1 MHTNRRYFAIASIL
15 VIAAMAFMGLMANA
29 QVTTAALTGTVYDSS
44 GAVVP
49 GANVTLKN
57 EASGDTRRTVSNG
70 EGYFTFAAVPPGA
83 YTITIDSKGFQ
94 GWEAKGIT
102 LNSGDKR
109 TVAGV
114 KLVPGAAT
122 ETVSVE
128 AAATSITPVDSGE
141 KSTTINQHI
150 MNNVAIVGQN
160 AAEFIKIMPGMAFSG
175 GTLNQ
180 SSYAAQDERTGSGP
194 VGSFSANGQRLG
206 ALDITSDGAHIIDP
220 GCNCGQAMNTNA
232 DMTQELKVMSSNFG
246 ADEAKGPVVISA
258 IGKSGGQQ
266 FHGELY
272 TYNRYFAADATDP
285 LNGSFGKFP
294 NGKAIAP
301 KAQTKYFYPGGNI
314 GGPVVIP
321 GTNFNR
327 NRDKMF
333 FFYGMEYYKQDVDN
347 GVYEASV
354 PTLAMRQGDPNAFN
368 ALRSNPVNGNGCNY
382 ITQNYDPTKP
392 AGQQYSADKHN
403 ENCYVSDLNGWAI
416 TSWAGPIAAAVDP
429 VTGAPTN
436 GGNPP
441 TNLVNYAVHVY
452 PDDGTIVNG
461 QVFHHQDWW
470 PTTGTLNYID
480 PNGMIL
486 MNTYPLPNVDPTLT
500 VNGQKLGWNYI
511 NAQTRFSNMLQERAR
526 IDYNFNDS
534 TKLYVS
540 YNHQHD
546 NAVNSLDTLW
556 TGNGQSWAS
565 PTTPYPSPIVESTTS
580 HVITAN
586 LTKIFSPSL
595 TNELV
600 FTYTFLNLPNSFQN
614 ANKVDRAGLG
624 LNYSLLFSH
633 PNPSKLIFPQ
643 MTGWGDGISN
653 QLNTGFELN
662 GTVYAKKTLPSI
674 ADNVVKVW
682 GTHTTKLG
690 FYWERTWNS
699 QPGNAAVNGAM
710 QFAPWASNTTGNA
723 YADML
728 TGTMAD
734 YQEQNFDAVP
744 AFRFLSEEFYGQD
757 SWKLSR
763 RLTLDYGVRVSHL
776 GPWVDN
782 TGFGFGAWYPNLFN
796 TNVGGS
802 VNGLTFPGIEWNKV
816 HRSTPLSG
824 SASTMFFYN
833 PRVGFAW
840 DLFGTGRTV
849 LRGGYGMYRFHDEQ
863 NVQNGAYGVVQGS
876 FTMDVGSQTIAGLN
890 PSLLQNRTL
899 SVPSNITA
907 LDPRDGAQPR
917 TQNYSFTVAQRL
929 PWKSVLEVAY
939 VGSKSDYLSNYNN
952 NFEKINDLPVGALFA
967 YGWNTAGN
975 YSAGQQNALRPYFQ
989 TPVGNCGATQDQPC
1003 PGYGNG
1009 LKIIDH
1015 KMYSNYNSLQASWN
1029 KQAGHFTFMANY
1041 TYSKAL
1047 GIRGEN
1053 GSQTGDPT
1061 NLKNNYGT
1069 LPSNRTHI
1077 FNTAYVYELPTVAN
1091 ANRLVKGA
1099 INGWQISGIVQY
1111 QTGSDLQ
1118 AAIASAYNFGYNGF
1132 IPANTTFMGTN
1143 SGSTPIAANNQNILG
1158 TADVTL
1164 MPVLTCNPRSG
1175 LKAHQ
1180 YLNGSCFSPYETPGV
1195 QGSYIIPAGSGPG
1208 FFNTDLSVF
1217 KNFTFGASENKKLQF
1232 RFSGYNFINHPLTT
1246 FLKSDP
1252 NLTMG
1257 YKLDATNNPVLTNP
1271 NFGFANNKTGHR
1283 ILQGAIK
1290 FSF

>member
-1 MHTNRRYFAIASIL
+1 MHMNWRHFSLAFIL
-15 VIAAMAFMGLMANA
+15 LIVALAFMSLMANA

-49 GANVTLKN
+49 NANVTLKN

-70 EGYFTFAAVPPGA
+70 EGYFTFAAVPPGS
-83 YTITIDSKGFQ
+83 YTVSIEGQGFRAWQ
-94 GWEAKGIT
+94 ATGIV

-109 TVAGV
+109 NVSGVKMVAG
-114 KLVPGAAT
+114 AAN

-128 AAATSITPVDSGE
+128 ADAVSITPEDSGE
-141 KSTTINQHI
+141 KSTLINQHTL
-150 MNNVAIVGQN
+150 NNVAIVGQN

-180 SSYAAQDERTGSGP
+180 SSYAASDERTGTGP

-232 DMTQELKVMSSNFG
+232 DMTQEVKVMSSNFG

-258 IGKSGGQQ
+258 IGKSGGQK

-272 TYNRYFAADATDP
+272 TYNRYFAADANDP
-285 LNGSFGKFP
+285 LNGSFGNFP

-301 KAQTKYFYPGGNI
+301 KPKTKYFYPGGNI
-314 GGPVVIP
+314 GGPVIIP

-354 PTLAMRQGDPNAFN
+354 PTAAMRQGDFSQQ
-368 ALRSNPVNGNGCNY
+368 LNGKPY
-382 ITQNYDPTKP
+382 ISY
-392 AGQQYSADKHN
+392 
-403 ENCYVSDLNGWAI
+403 LNGWAI
-416 TSWAGPIAAAVDP
+416 TGTPKGTNW
-429 VTGAPTN
+429 TN
-436 GGNPP
+436 GVLSP
-441 TNLVNYAVHVY
+441 AA
-452 PDDGTIVNG
+452 
-461 QVFHHQDWW
+461 
-470 PTTGTLNYID
+470 ID
-480 PNGMIL
+480 PNGQRL
-486 MNTYPLPNVDPTLT
+486 MSVYPLDNVSPDLM
-500 VNGQKLGWNYI
+500 VRGQQLGWNYI

-526 IDYNFNDS
+526 VDYNFNDS

-546 NAVNSLDTLW
+546 NAENSLDVLW

-565 PTTPYPSPIVESTTS
+565 PTAPYPTPIVESTTS

-586 LTKIFSPSL
+586 LTKVFSSTL
-595 TNELV
+595 TNELI
-600 FTYTFLNLPNSFQN
+600 FTYTYLNLPNSFQN
-614 ANKVDRAGLG
+614 PNKVDRAGLG
-624 LNYSLLFSH
+624 LNYNLLFSH
-633 PNPSKLIFPQ
+633 PNASKLIFPQ
-643 MTGWGDGISN
+643 MTGWGDGIAN
-653 QLNTGFELN
+653 MLNTGFELN

-710 QFAPWASNTTGNA
+710 QFAPWAGGSSGNA
-723 YADML
+723 YGDML

-776 GPWVDN
+776 GPWVDT
-782 TGFGFGAWYPNLFN
+782 TGYGFGAWYPSTFN
-796 TNVGGS
+796 ANQGGS
-802 VNGLTFPGIEWNKV
+802 ANGLTFPGIEWNRAN
-816 HRSTPLSG
+816 HSTPLSG
-824 SASTMFFYN
+824 SGSTTFFYN
-833 PRVGFAW
+833 PRAGFAW
-840 DLFGTGRTV
+840 DIFGTGRTV

-876 FTMDVGSQTIAGLN
+876 FTMDVGSQTISALN
-890 PSLLQNRTL
+890 PSLLQNRSL

-907 LDPRDGAQPR
+907 LEPHDSDQPR
-917 TQNYSFTVAQRL
+917 TQNYSFTVAERL

-952 NFEKINDLPVGALFA
+952 NFEKINDLPVGALFT
-967 YGWNTAGN
+967 YGWDPKASGN
-975 YSAGQQNALRPYFQ
+975 GIYSGGNQNKLRPYFQ
-989 TPVGNCGATQDQPC
+989 TPNGT

-1029 KQAGHFTFMANY
+1029 KQAGHLTFMANY

-1053 GSQTGDPT
+1053 GSATGDPT
-1061 NLKNNYGT
+1061 NLRHNYGT

-1077 FNTAYVYELPTVAN
+1077 FNTAYVYEVPALRS
-1091 ANRLVKGA
+1091 ANRLVRGA
-1099 INGWQISGIVQY
+1099 ADGWQVSGIVQY

-1118 AAIASAYNFGYNGF
+1118 AAVANSYNFGYNGF
-1132 IPANTTFMGTN
+1132 IPANTTFMGVN
-1143 SGSTPIAANNQNILG
+1143 SGSTPVAANNLNILG
-1158 TADVTL
+1158 TGDVTL

-1180 YLNGSCFSPYETPGV
+1180 YLNPNCFSPYETPGV
-1195 QGSYIIPAGSGPG
+1195 QGSYIIPAGSGPA
-1208 FFNTDLSVF
+1208 FFNTDLSIF
-1217 KNFTFGASENKKLQF
+1217 KNFTWGASENKKLQF

-1257 YKLDATNNPVLTNP
+1257 YKLDPITNAPVLTNP
-1271 NFGFANNKTGHR
+1271 NFGIANSKTGHR